1 MLKINNIVKEFSN
14 VKAVDDVSFEVSKG
28 SIYGLLG
35 PNGAGKTTTIR
46 MIMNIIQ
53 PDSGEIFIGNR
64 SSLEGSKL
72 NIGYLPEER
81 GLYQKAKVKETIV
94 YFATLQGL
102 DHHIASEK
110 ADHWLSR
117 FNLSKN
123 KDSKISELSR
133 GNQQKVQFIIT
144 VISDPKLMI
153 LDEPFSGLD
162 PVNQKLLKGIL
173 NEYKNNNTTI
183 IFSTHQMEQVENICD
198 SICLINKGKVIKEGN
213 LNNIKN
219 EYGGNIVEVEFQ
231 ENNNKLPK
239 NVLIDQEILPNMIR
253 GKLPNSMGTNDII
266 KKLTDKYDIK
276 GFSYFKPK
284 LEQIFLKLVEEEKNE

>member
-1 MLKINNIVKEFSN
+1 MLKVKNIVKEFSN
-14 VKAVDDVSFEVSKG
+14 IKAVDNISFEVSKG

-53 PDSGEIFIGNR
+53 PDSGKIFIGNR

-81 GLYQKAKVKETIV
+81 GLYQKAKVRETII
-94 YFATLQGL
+94 YFATLQGMNQNS
-102 DHHIASEK
+102 ASEK
-110 ADHWLSR
+110 TDYWLNR
-117 FNLSKN
+117 FNLTKN
-123 KDSKISELSR
+123 ANSKISELSR

-144 VISDPKLMI
+144 VISEPKLMI

-162 PVNQKLLKGIL
+162 PINQKLLKEIL
-173 NEYKNNNTTI
+173 NEYKQKNATI

-198 SICLINKGKVIKEGN
+198 SICLINNGKIIKEGN
-213 LNNIKN
+213 LNEIKN
-219 EYGGNIVEVEFQ
+219 EYGKNIVEVEFQ
-231 ENNNKLPK
+231 ENEKVLPK
-239 NVLIDQEILPNMIR
+239 NILIDQETLTTIIR
-253 GKLPNSMGTNDII
+253 GKLPDSIKINDMIRNLTN
-266 KKLTDKYDIK
+266 KYDIK

-284 LEQIFLKLVEEEKNE
+284 LEQIFLKLVEGEKDE

>member
-1 MLKINNIVKEFSN
+1 MLKIKNIVKEFSN
-14 VKAVDDVSFEVSKG
+14 IKAVDNISFEVSKG

-35 PNGAGKTTTIR
+35 PNGAGKTTIIR
-46 MIMNIIQ
+46 MIMNILQ
-53 PDSGEIFIGNR
+53 PDSGEIIIGNR

-81 GLYQKAKVKETIV
+81 GLYQKAKVRETII
-94 YFATLQGL
+94 YFATLQGMS
-102 DHHIASEK
+102 HGNASGK
-110 ADHWLSR
+110 ADQWLER
-117 FNLSKN
+117 FDLTKN
-123 KDSKISELSR
+123 ENSKISELSR

-162 PVNQKLLKGIL
+162 PVNQKLLKKIL
-173 NEYKNNNTTI
+173 NEYKSKNTTI

-213 LNNIKN
+213 LNEIKN
-219 EYGGNIVEVEFQ
+219 EYGENIVEVEFQ
-231 ENNNKLPK
+231 ENVKVLPK
-239 NVLIDQEILPNMIR
+239 NILVDQKTLTNMIR
-253 GKLPNSMGTNDII
+253 GKLPDSTEINEMI
-266 KKLTDKYDIK
+266 KKLTNEYDIK

-284 LEQIFLKLVEEEKNE
+284 LEQIFLKLVEGEKDE